1 MTWSKAEIRKARREP
16 LLPLLQTRG
25 HRIRPLHDDNWRV
38 EDFGDL
44 TVKDGYWVWPSH
56 NRAGNAIDFFT
67 AVEGRTFAQATQI
80 LAG

>member
-1 MTWSKAEIRKARREP
+1 MTWSKADIRKARRAP
-16 LLPLLQTRG
+16 LLPLLQARG
-25 HRIRPLHDDNWRV
+25 HRIRPLHYDNWRV

-67 AVEGRTFAQATQI
+67 AVEGMTFAQAMQI
-80 LAG
+80 LAD